1 MGENEKM
8 LAFYRLLGRL
18 FYSVAQVDG
27 VIREEEF
34 KAVKAAVREEWL
46 DFDETFDAFGS
57 DSAFQIEFVFDF
69 LYENDRKV
77 ENVLHELKEAKRMN
91 PSLFTE
97 NLKKR
102 IINSCAKIATA
113 VAGTNKS
120 ELVFLSKLEQALK

>member
-18 FYSVAQVDG
+18 FYSVAQVDD

-77 ENVLHELKEAKRMN
+77 RWS
-91 PSLFTE
+91 PW
-97 NLKKR
+97 
-102 IINSCAKIATA
+102 
-113 VAGTNKS
+113 
-120 ELVFLSKLEQALK
+120 